1 MMYNGTGPLTQIA
14 TNEIVGDGEVRVI
27 IKLSDN
33 IPQDIE
39 MWDSLRILVNYG
51 GAQPAEFIVLSGDA
65 KW

>member
-1 MMYNGTGPLTQIA
+1 MYNGTGPTITQIA
-14 TNEIVGDGEVRVI
+14 TNEVLADGEVRVI

-33 IPQDIE
+33 IPQDIG

-51 GAQPAEFIVLSGDA
+51 GPQPAEYIVLSGDA